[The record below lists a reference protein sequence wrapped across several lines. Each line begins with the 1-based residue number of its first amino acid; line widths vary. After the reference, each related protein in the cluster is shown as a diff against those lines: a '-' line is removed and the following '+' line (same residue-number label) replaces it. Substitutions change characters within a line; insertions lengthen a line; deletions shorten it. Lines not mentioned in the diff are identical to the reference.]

1 MYNAEFKYTKI
12 GFIGAG
18 NMGGALAKAV
28 ARVGYRACLYDPDVA
43 KRDALADEIGAN
55 AKKIDTLFELL
66 DTCTFVFVG
75 VKPQVLPS
83 LAREIRPILDEMK
96 ESAPLLISMAA
107 GTSIAKLEEL
117 FGKRYIIRIMPN
129 TPVAVGKGMTL
140 WCANDIVF
148 DVQKSAFK
156 NLMSESGRVDEID
169 EKLIDAASAVSGC
182 GPAFVYM
189 FIEALA
195 DGGVLCGLPRD
206 KAMTYAA
213 QTLAGA
219 SEYLMESGQHP
230 GKLKDNV
237 CSPGGTTIEGVRT
250 LEACGFRSAATE
262 AVIAAYE
269 KTLDLANKK

>member
-1 MYNAEFKYTKI
+1 MYNAEFKYTRI
-12 GFIGAG
+12 GFIGTG

-28 ARVGYRACLYDPDVA
+28 SRVGYRVCLYDPDTA
-43 KRDALADEIGAN
+43 KRDALADEIG

-66 DTCTFVFVG
+66 DTCTTVFIG
-75 VKPQVLPS
+75 VKPQILEI
-83 LAREIRPILDEMK
+83 LAKDARPILDQMK
-96 ESAPLLISMAA
+96 ESSPLLISMAA
-107 GTSIAKLEEL
+107 GTSIARLEEL

-129 TPVAVGKGMTL
+129 TPVSVGKGMTL
-140 WCANDIVF
+140 WCASDNVF
-148 DVQKSAFK
+148 DVQKEAFK
-156 NLMSESGRVDEID
+156 VIMSESGRVDAID

-206 KAMTYAA
+206 KALTYAA

-219 SEYLMESGQHP
+219 AEYLMASGEHP

-250 LEACGFRSAATE
+250 LEEHGFRAAASN

-269 KTLDLANKK
+269 KTLTLAKK

>member
-1 MYNAEFKYTKI
+1 MYKEELKYTKI

-28 ARVGYRACLYDPDVA
+28 ARVGYRPCLYDPDTA
-43 KRDALADEIGAN
+43 KRDALAEEIGN
-55 AKKIDTLFELL
+55 AKKIDSLFELL
-66 DTCTFVFVG
+66 DICTAVFIG
-75 VKPQVLPS
+75 VKPQVLSS
-83 LAREIRPILDEMK
+83 LAKEIRPILDEMK
-96 ESAPLLISMAA
+96 ESAPMLISMAA

-117 FGKRYIIRIMPN
+117 FGKRFIIRIMPN
-129 TPVAVGKGMTL
+129 TPVSVGKGMTL
-140 WCANDIVF
+140 WCANSEIFED
-148 DVQKSAFK
+148 QKEMFK
-156 NLMSESGRVDEID
+156 TLMSESGKIDEID

-189 FIEALA
+189 FAEALA

-206 KAMTYAA
+206 KALTYAA

-219 SEYLMESGQHP
+219 AEYLMESGIHP

-269 KTLDLANKK
+269 KALELAKK

>member
-1 MYNAEFKYTKI
+1 MKKYIKI
-12 GFIGAG
+12 GFIGSG
-18 NMGGALAKAV
+18 NMGGALATAV
-28 ARVGYRACLYDPDVA
+28 SKVGYRVCIYDKDEA
-43 KRDALADEIGAN
+43 KAAALSEKIGAKLMKSAN
-55 AKKIDTLFELL
+55 DVIFQ
-66 DTCTFVFVG
+66 CTFVFLG
-75 VKPQVLPS
+75 VKPQMLGE
-83 LAREIRPILDEMK
+83 LANEIRPLLDEMGQ
-96 ESAPLLISMAA
+96 SAPVLISMAA

-117 FGKRYIIRIMPN
+117 FGDRFIIRIMPN
-129 TPVAVGKGMTL
+129 TPVSVGKGMTL
-140 WCANDIVF
+140 WCANEKVF
-148 DVQKSAFK
+148 KAQTDTFEDM
-156 NLMSESGRVDEID
+156 MSQSGKLDRID

-219 SEYLMESGQHP
+219 SAYLMESGEHP

-237 CSPGGTTIEGVRT
+237 CSPAGTTIEGVRT
-250 LEACGFRSAATE
+250 LEANGFRSAATE

-269 KTLDLANKK
+269 KTLKLAKK

>member
-1 MYNAEFKYTKI
+1 MYKEILKYTKI
-12 GFIGAG
+12 GFIGTG

-28 ARVGYRACLYDPDVA
+28 TRVGYRVCLYDPDVA
-43 KRDALADEIGAN
+43 KRDALADEIGA
-55 AKKIDTLFELL
+55 KKIDSILELL
-66 DTCTFVFVG
+66 DTCTFVFIG
-75 VKPQVLPS
+75 VKPQILEI
-83 LAREIRPILDEMK
+83 LAKEIRPILDEMK

-107 GTSIAKLEEL
+107 GTSIARLEEL

-129 TPVAVGKGMTL
+129 TPVSVGKGMTL
-140 WCANDIVF
+140 WCASDNVF
-148 DVQKSAFK
+148 DAQKDTFK
-156 NLMSESGRVDEID
+156 LIMSESGRVDEIS

-189 FIEALA
+189 FAEALA

-206 KAMTYAA
+206 KALTYAA
-213 QTLAGA
+213 QTLSGA
-219 SEYLMESGQHP
+219 AEYLMASGEHP